1 MDTPDQQLFPLV
13 NFLRRLR
20 HASIEAR
27 RAFIKGYERLLFPWL
42 GTSTAQTKWWTYR
55 NVTRVTIWGLDHFK
69 NNVRLFMA
77 MEALDLGPKYYCVP
91 RNFSPVFSNR
101 LFLLLMFLPHQKI
114 YVYPYYGPPF
124 GGIFDRIVR
133 LSQIGAGIYCHCNP
147 REEMPLYCPAC
158 HDCFCDHAMDGLE
171 EV

>member
-1 MDTPDQQLFPLV
+1 MDTPGQQLFPLV

-20 HASIEAR
+20 HANIEAR
-27 RAFIKGYERLLFPWL
+27 RAFIARYERLLFPCL
-42 GTSTAQTKWWTYR
+42 GTSTAQTKWWTYH

-77 MEALDLGPKYYCVP
+77 MEALDLGPDYYCVL
-91 RNFSPVFSNR
+91 RNLSPIFSNH
-101 LFLLLMFLPHQKI
+101 LFLLLIFLPHQKI
-114 YVYPYYGPPF
+114 YVHPYYGPPF
-124 GGIFDRIVR
+124 KGPFDRTVR
-133 LSQIGAGIYCHCNP
+133 LSQIGARIYRRRIP
-147 REEMPLYCPAC
+147 MEEMPLYCPSC

>member
-1 MDTPDQQLFPLV
+1 METPGQQLFPLV

-20 HASIEAR
+20 HANIEAK
-27 RAFIKGYERLLFPWL
+27 RAFITSYECLLFPRL
-42 GTSTAQTKWWTYR
+42 GTSTAQTEWWTYR

-77 MEALDLGPKYYCVP
+77 MEALGPEYYCVP
-91 RNFSPVFSNR
+91 RNFSPIFSNR

-114 YVYPYYGPPF
+114 YVYPYYKPPF
-124 GGIFDRIVR
+124 DRTMR
-133 LSQIGAGIYCHCNP
+133 LRQIAARIYRRRIP
-147 REEMPLYCPAC
+147 MEEMPLYCLAC
-158 HDCFCDHAMDGLE
+158 PDCFCDHAMDGLE